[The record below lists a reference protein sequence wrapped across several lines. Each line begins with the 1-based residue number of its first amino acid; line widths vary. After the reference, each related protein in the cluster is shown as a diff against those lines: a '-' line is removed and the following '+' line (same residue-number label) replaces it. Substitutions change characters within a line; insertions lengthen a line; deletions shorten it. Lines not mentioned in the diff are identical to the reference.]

1 MFSENQLLK
10 SSSEEGVCCL
20 GRTKAMYNATP
31 TGINITPKKTIGAM
45 IFRDTLSCIQRD
57 HIHRVTKISPATMCA
72 QAAAA
77 PAGVPKRVANPS
89 RIVVGSLES
98 LAKLMRTC
106 GSARV
111 IIHHM
116 RIGPR
121 KNHGPSMAFCVK
133 SCSGYTSIPNQNGP
147 THIVER
153 KNERVYKSMSIGH
166 SLGI

>member
-1 MFSENQLLK
+1 
-10 SSSEEGVCCL
+10 
-20 GRTKAMYNATP
+20 MYNATP

-45 IFRDTLSCIQRD
+45 IFGDTFSCIQRD
-57 HIHRVTKISPATMCA
+57 HIHRVTKMSPATMCA
-72 QAAAA
+72 HAAAA
-77 PAGVPKRVANPS
+77 PAGVPRRDASPS

-98 LAKLMRTC
+98 LARSMRAW

-111 IIHHM
+111 INHHM

-147 THIVER
+147 THIVDR
-153 KNERVYKSMSIGH
+153 KNESVYKSMSIAH